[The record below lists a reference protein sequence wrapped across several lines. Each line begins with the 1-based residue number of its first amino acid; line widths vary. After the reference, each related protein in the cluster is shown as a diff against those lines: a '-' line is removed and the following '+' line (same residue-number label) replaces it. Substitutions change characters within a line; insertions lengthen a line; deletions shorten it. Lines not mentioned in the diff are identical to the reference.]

1 MLQDIQQNTGGHA
14 ADSVFPLGLCSC
26 FLILS
31 TFLAWYMCLPDKLM
45 RLTIQE
51 KSHFLSVGN
60 KPDMVYLTR
69 RARPESALWWLI
81 IQTTMMVIFPRWYRE
96 AQETFLS
103 VYCAAVCVNSP
114 QLISV
119 DQQSR
124 SAWNTGSESW
134 AVVSRRNNGK
144 QVSYQSNTWCCVFPQ
159 KVKRIEYL
167 IKLYHQSQSAVSQ

>member
-1 MLQDIQQNTGGHA
+1 MLQDRRQNTGGHA
-14 ADSVFPLGLCSC
+14 ADGVFPLGLCSC

-31 TFLAWYMCLPDKLM
+31 TSLTSEAWCMCSPDKLM
-45 RLTIQE
+45 RSTVRE

-60 KPDMVYLTR
+60 KSDMVYLTR

-81 IQTTMMVIFPRWYRE
+81 IQTTMMVIFPRWYRK

-103 VYCAAVCVNSP
+103 VYCATVHVNSP
-114 QLISV
+114 QLILV

-124 SAWNTGSESW
+124 SACSTGYASW

-144 QVSYQSNTWCCVFPQ
+144 QASY
-159 KVKRIEYL
+159 
-167 IKLYHQSQSAVSQ
+167 